1 MFVIEVV
8 YIKCSKLFKNL
19 ECAVMVL
26 CIINNGVATASVAIL
41 PWCTEMDRRAIFT
54 QTAHY
59 YKRASIWPSVYVIR
73 WSNVGLLLG
82 QRLRR
87 WPNCKPTLA
96 QHVFFVADHVVFD
109 SVWYDMAEVQAY
121 TTSCYTSHIPW
132 SKVTTTMTEINH
144 VCH

>member
-19 ECAVMVL
+19 ECAVTVL

-59 YKRASIWPSVYVIR
+59 YKSASICYQCTLYVDPTLVYCWASVCDAGSTVNQHWPSM
-73 WSNVGLLLG
+73 S
-82 QRLRR
+82 
-87 WPNCKPTLA
+87 
-96 QHVFFVADHVVFD
+96 FFVADHVVFD
-109 SVWYDMAEVQAY
+109 SVWYDMAEVQAH